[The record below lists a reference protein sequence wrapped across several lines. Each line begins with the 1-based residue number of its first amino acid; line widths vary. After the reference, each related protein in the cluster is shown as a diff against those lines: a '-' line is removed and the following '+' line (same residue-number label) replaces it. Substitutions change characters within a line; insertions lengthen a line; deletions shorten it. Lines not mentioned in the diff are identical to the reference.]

1 MKYKLSDI
9 CHYVSGKV
17 YVSGLDKSTYIS
29 TENMLPNKGGVT
41 EASTLPKHQTILQ
54 ENLVC

>member
-41 EASTLPKHQTILQ
+41 EAST
-54 ENLVC
+54 